1 MTPAARVQAAIE
13 ILDQVIVAARGNGP
27 PADRIVSEWF
37 KTRRFAGS
45 KDRRAVRDLV
55 YLAIRSCGDIPP
67 SGRAAMLRLAQL
79 DPAIALLFDGSIH
92 GPAPVE
98 AGEPVAPG
106 GTAPPWM
113 EERLSVSGIDGPEAA
128 ALLDRAPLDVR
139 INTLQGCLLVPPEG
153 GEPIPHVNG
162 MRYPYGTRIEDSEAF
177 RDGVIEVQDAGS
189 QLACLAVAAPENST
203 VIDLCAGAGGKSL
216 ALAAQVGTFGKV
228 IACDTDRGRLS
239 RLPARSMRAGADSII
254 ETRLLD
260 PGKEA
265 HALADW
271 TGRAD
276 AVLVDAP
283 CSGTG
288 TWRRS
293 PDARWRITERDAG
306 QQPGGGLS
314 QVAQASAGVLPHGA
328 SGGLLGPGLP
338 FLRGGGVP
346 QSQGAAVQVDIG
358 RGGERGH
365 QSGADGLHGAE
376 PADRGVGSRGQGDG
390 GQEDGGH
397 AGMKTGQDQD
407 VSRGPE
413 RGQGQ
418 DADADCPPLPDAGL
432 TPLRRVGERHHADVD
447 HHEDDQCGGDELGG
461 RQFPAV
467 APGHEQGHDGSGQ
480 RDAPQSR
487 HRHNG
492 PVDGGAG
499 DEEDD
504 VEHVCLE
511 GE

>member
-139 INTLQGCLLVPPEG
+139 INMLKGCLLVLPEG
-153 GEPIPHVNG
+153 GEPIAHVNG

-293 PDARWRITERDAG
+293 PDARWRITESW
-306 QQPGGGLS
+306 L
-314 QVAQASAGVLPHGA
+314 AGVTALQSRLLDVAADLVGPEGA
-328 SGGLLGPGLP
+328 LIYVTCSLL
-338 FLRGGGVP
+338 
-346 QSQGAAVQVDIG
+346 D
-358 RGGERGH
+358 EE
-365 QSGADGLHGAE
+365 GADQIAAFLSRHDKWRAEQLSLGA
-376 PADRGVGSRGQGDG
+376 GSARGQGLRISPSRDG
-390 GQEDGGH
+390 TDGFFI
-397 AGMKTGQDQD
+397 ARLK
-407 VSRGPE
+407 RL
-413 RGQGQ
+413 
-418 DADADCPPLPDAGL
+418 C
-432 TPLRRVGERHHADVD
+432 
-447 HHEDDQCGGDELGG
+447 
-461 RQFPAV
+461 
-467 APGHEQGHDGSGQ
+467 
-480 RDAPQSR
+480 
-487 HRHNG
+487 
-492 PVDGGAG
+492 
-499 DEEDD
+499 
-504 VEHVCLE
+504 
-511 GE
+511 